1 MSQLWD
7 VTCHMK
13 SGSVTCQQ
21 TQVNTPHLNP
31 SQTGRYSIYL
41 PRRDGRVSWPWA
53 FESPGSNWSIWYNTE
68 NLYSSKEYKNKTL
81 QYDAQMNTLSL
92 ICTQWRRANY
102 NWWPMTEYT
111 MISTACFNSILS
123 ISNTVGIN
131 CKHCFG
137 FRQTRRIIDLTD
149 ASFTTTLP
157 QVQPAK
163 QFNK

>member
-1 MSQLWD
+1 MSLAIWNQVVLPASRHKWTHPTLTPARQAGTRFTYPGGMEGWVD
-7 VTCHMK
+7 LGPLKVQGATDQ
-13 SGSVTCQQ
+13 SAT
-21 TQVNTPHLNP
+21 TQRIH
-31 SQTGRYSIYL
+31 
-41 PRRDGRVSWPWA
+41 
-53 FESPGSNWSIWYNTE
+53 
-68 NLYSSKEYKNKTL
+68 SSKEYNNKTL